1 MPNKSISYPKVC
13 KRYDGLYYIDFKLN
27 NKRIRMF
34 SGKKIDSSTNPNTFP
49 LKYRRNKTIKLAK
62 EVYDYLVSNNYSFTK
77 RPKNKLEFFDYL
89 IEKKLSE
96 NLSVS
101 YIKALKAIARCLREQ
116 LVFKGY
122 ISSEYVDS
130 LSLRYRNNT
139 SFNTTRRHVN
149 VLINYLYKNDFYIK
163 PSELKS
169 RRQIEKLHK
178 PIENVKEILETIKK
192 YNYVLYL
199 CCLLTYGCLLRPHRE
214 IRLLK
219 WKDFSDDLSTISIA
233 GDRVK
238 SKKNRIVP
246 VPKYIREIL
255 HKTDLENNIFTGNPK
270 PFNKDY
276 FKTVFSRFK
285 RCFPEIDKH
294 ITIYSFR
301 HSGAIEIFKRTG
313 SLTKLQ
319 RAMGHS
325 SLQVSLTYL
334 RGLEVT
340 ELKEEDMPM
349 V

>member
-1 MPNKSISYPKVC
+1 MPITKL
-13 KRYDGLYYIDFKLN
+13 KR
-27 NKRIRMF
+27 
-34 SGKKIDSSTNPNTFP
+34 
-49 LKYRRNKTIKLAK
+49 
-62 EVYDYLVSNNYSFTK
+62 
-77 RPKNKLEFFDYL
+77 
-89 IEKKLSE
+89 
-96 NLSVS
+96 
-101 YIKALKAIARCLREQ
+101 
-116 LVFKGY
+116 
-122 ISSEYVDS
+122 
-130 LSLRYRNNT
+130 
-139 SFNTTRRHVN
+139 
-149 VLINYLYKNDFYIK
+149 
-163 PSELKS
+163 
-169 RRQIEKLHK
+169 RRQTEKLHK
-178 PIENVKEILETIKK
+178 PISDISYLLNLMKEFN
-192 YNYVLYL
+192 YNLYL

-219 WKDFSDDLSTISIA
+219 WKDFSDDLTTISIG

-238 SKKNRIVP
+238 SKRNRIVP

-255 HKTDLENNIFTGNPK
+255 QKTELDDNIFTSTQK
-270 PFNKDY
+270 PFNISY
-276 FKTVFSRFK
+276 FSTLLKRFK

-301 HSGAIEIFKRTG
+301 HSGAMEIFKRTG